1 MGDRGSISVKDSCRE
16 SVVLFRHWGGSPGAM
31 KELVNETWNRFVVDI
46 KDQFRSYANRGAE
59 EVIAALTCV
68 AVESDGYSA
77 YLGRNHLDG
86 DNSDNGHFFL
96 HIESD
101 SLCFVDNKKPYAW
114 SLEYGDCEIGRWEIN
129 KEEKKCN

>member
-31 KELVNETWNRFVVDI
+31 KELVDATWHKFVTGMQNE
-46 KDQFRSYANRGAE
+46 FRSYANRGAE

-77 YLGRNHLDG
+77 YLGKNVDDG
-86 DNSDNGHFFL
+86 DNSDNGHFVL

-101 SLCFVDNKKPYAW
+101 NLCFVDKKKPYAW
-114 SLEYGDCEIGRWEIN
+114 SLEHGDCEIGRWEIN
-129 KEEKKCN
+129 KEEKK